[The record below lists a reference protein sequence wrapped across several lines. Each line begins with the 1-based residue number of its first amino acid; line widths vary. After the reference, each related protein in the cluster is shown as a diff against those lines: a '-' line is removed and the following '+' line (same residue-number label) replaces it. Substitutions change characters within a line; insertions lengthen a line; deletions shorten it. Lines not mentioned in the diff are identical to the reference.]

1 VSARAATAVASG
13 CLLCEECELLCRA
26 PAHAEAAARCPRCG
40 AALHPRKPRSL
51 ERTWA
56 FVLAAWICYLP
67 ANLFPIMTVRSLGS
81 AESDTILGGIIYLFT
96 HGMWPLALIVFVASF
111 CVPLLKLLIL
121 VGLLGS
127 VHLRS
132 RWRPAERTRLHRFTL
147 AIGRWSMVDVFA
159 VTILVALVHLGAVA
173 SIEAELGAVFFGAVV
188 VLTML
193 GAEAFDPRLLWD
205 PSDARTT

>member
-1 VSARAATAVASG
+1 MSAATAAASG
-13 CLLCEECELLCRA
+13 YLLCEGCELLCRP
-26 PAHAEAAARCPRCG
+26 PARAGHGASCPRCG
-40 AALHPRKPRSL
+40 AALHPRKDRSL

-56 FVLAAWICYLP
+56 FVLAACICYLP
-67 ANLFPIMTVRSLGS
+67 ANLFPIMTVRSLGK

-96 HGMWPLALIVFVASF
+96 HGMWPLGLIVFVASF
-111 CVPLLKLLIL
+111 CVPLLKLAIML
-121 VGLLGS
+121 GLLVS

-132 RWRPAERTRLHRFTL
+132 RWRPVERTRLYRFTL

-173 SIEAELGAVFFGAVV
+173 SIDAELGAVFFGAVV

-205 PSDARTT
+205 PTDGRTS

>member
-1 VSARAATAVASG
+1 VSAAMATASG
-13 CLLCEECELLCRA
+13 FVLCEGCELLCRV
-26 PAHAEAAARCPRCG
+26 PAGADHGVSCPRCQ
-40 AALHPRKPRSL
+40 AALHPRKERSL

-56 FVLAAWICYLP
+56 FVLAACVCYLP
-67 ANLFPIMTVRSLGS
+67 ANLFPIMTIRSLGK

-96 HGMWPLALIVFVASF
+96 HGMWPLGLIVFVASF
-111 CVPLLKLLIL
+111 LVPLLKLGIL
-121 VGLLGS
+121 LGLLVS
-127 VHLRS
+127 VHRGS
-132 RWRPAERTRLHRFTL
+132 RWRPAERTRLYRITL

-173 SIEAELGAVFFGAVV
+173 SIEAETGAVFFGAVV

-205 PSDARTT
+205 RSEARTT

>member
-1 VSARAATAVASG
+1 VSAATAAASQA
-13 CLLCEECELLCRA
+13 LLCEGCELLSRA
-26 PAHAEAAARCPRCG
+26 PAGAGHELACPRCG
-40 AALHPRKPRSL
+40 AALHVRKERSL

-56 FVLAAWICYLP
+56 FVLAACICYLP
-67 ANLFPIMTVRSLGS
+67 ANLFPIMTVRSLGK

-96 HGMWPLALIVFVASF
+96 HGMWPLGLIVFVASF
-111 CVPLLKLLIL
+111 CVPLLKLAIML
-121 VGLLGS
+121 GLLAS
-127 VHLRS
+127 VHRRS
-132 RWRPAERTRLHRFTL
+132 RWRPVERTRLYRFTL

-193 GAEAFDPRLLWD
+193 GAEAFDPRLVWD
-205 PSDARTT
+205 PVDGRTT

>member
-1 VSARAATAVASG
+1 MSAPTAAASG
-13 CLLCEECELLCRA
+13 YLLCEECDLLCRP
-26 PAHAEAAARCPRCG
+26 PAHAGRGVRCPRCA
-40 AALHPRKPRSL
+40 AALHVRKERSL

-56 FVLAAWICYLP
+56 FVLAACICYLP
-67 ANLFPIMTVRSLGS
+67 ANLFPIMTVRSLGK
-81 AESDTILGGIIYLFT
+81 AESDTILGGIVYLFS

-111 CVPLLKLLIL
+111 CVPLLKLAIL
-121 VGLLGS
+121 LGLLAS

-132 RWRPAERTRLHRFTL
+132 RWRPAERTRLYRFTL
-147 AIGRWSMVDVFA
+147 AVGRWSMVDVFA

-173 SIEAELGAVFFGAVV
+173 SIEADLGAVFFGAVV

-205 PSDARTT
+205 PSDGRTT

>member
-1 VSARAATAVASG
+1 VSAATAAG
-13 CLLCEECELLCRA
+13 YLLCEGCELLSAR
-26 PAHAEAAARCPRCG
+26 PAHGAPEPACPRCG
-40 AALHPRKPRSL
+40 ASLHPRKERSL

-56 FVLAAWICYLP
+56 FVLAACICYFP
-67 ANLFPIMTVRSLGS
+67 ANLFPIMTVRSLGK
-81 AESDTILGGIIYLFT
+81 AESDTILGGIVYLFT
-96 HGMWPLALIVFVASF
+96 HGMWPLGLIVFVASF
-111 CVPLLKLLIL
+111 CVPLLKLAIL
-121 VGLLGS
+121 LGLLLS

-132 RWRPAERTRLHRFTL
+132 RWRPVERTRLYRFTL

-173 SIEAELGAVFFGAVV
+173 SIEADLGAVFFGAVV

-205 PSDARTT
+205 ASDRRDRS

>member
-1 VSARAATAVASG
+1 MSAATAVSAG
-13 CLLCEECELLCRA
+13 FALCEACELLCSL
-26 PAHAEAAARCPRCG
+26 PAHAGHGVHCPRCE
-40 AALHPRKPRSL
+40 AALHTRKERSL

-56 FVLAAWICYLP
+56 FVLAACVCYLP
-67 ANLFPIMTVRSLGS
+67 ANLFPIMTIRSLGK

-96 HGMWPLALIVFVASF
+96 HGMWPLGLIVFTASF
-111 CVPLLKLLIL
+111 LVPLLKLGIML
-121 VGLLGS
+121 GLLVS
-127 VHLRS
+127 VHRRS
-132 RWRPAERTRLHRFTL
+132 RWRPAERTRLYRITL

-173 SIEAELGAVFFGAVV
+173 SIEADTGAVFFGAVV

-205 PSDARTT
+205 RSEARTT

>member
-1 VSARAATAVASG
+1 VSAATAAAAGRV
-13 CLLCEECELLCRA
+13 LCEGCELLCEL
-26 PAHAEAAARCPRCG
+26 PAHAGHGAHCPRCD
-40 AALHPRKPRSL
+40 AALHVRKERSV

-56 FVLAAWICYLP
+56 FVLAAGVCYLP
-67 ANLFPIMTVRSLGS
+67 ANLFPIMTIRSLGK

-111 CVPLLKLLIL
+111 LVPLLKLTIM
-121 VGLLGS
+121 VGLLVS

-132 RWRPAERTRLHRFTL
+132 RWRPAERTRLYRITL

-173 SIEAELGAVFFGAVV
+173 SIDAETGAVFFGAVV

-205 PSDARTT
+205 RSEARTT

>member
-1 VSARAATAVASG
+1 MSAAMAAPAGFV
-13 CLLCEECELLCRA
+13 LCEGCELLSRV
-26 PAHAEAAARCPRCG
+26 PAHAAHVASCPRCE
-40 AALHPRKPRSL
+40 AALHPRKDRSL

-56 FVLAAWICYLP
+56 FVLAACVCYLP
-67 ANLFPIMTVRSLGS
+67 ANLFPIMTIRSLGK

-111 CVPLLKLLIL
+111 MVPLLKLGIML
-121 VGLLGS
+121 GLLVS
-127 VHLRS
+127 VHLGS
-132 RWRPAERTRLHRFTL
+132 RWRPAERTRLYRITL

-173 SIEAELGAVFFGAVV
+173 SVEADTGAVFFGAVV

-193 GAEAFDPRLLWD
+193 AAEAFDPRLLWD
-205 PSDARTT
+205 ASEARKT